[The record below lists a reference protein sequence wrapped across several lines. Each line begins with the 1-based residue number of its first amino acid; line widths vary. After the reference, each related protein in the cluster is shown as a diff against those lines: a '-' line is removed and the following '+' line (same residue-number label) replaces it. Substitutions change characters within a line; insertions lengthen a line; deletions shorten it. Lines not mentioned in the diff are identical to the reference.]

1 MHAEVFVVWGPVL
14 RADVP
19 GVCERFA
26 TFVRER
32 GAREVVVDVGAVRG
46 ADATAL
52 EVVARLRLTASRLGC
67 RVRLVHVGG
76 GLQGLLRWLG
86 LGEPGETVGQ
96 AEEGEEARRV
106 EEGVDPGD
114 PAV

>member
-1 MHAEVFVVWGPVL
+1 MRTEVFVVWGPVL

-19 GVCERFA
+19 GLCERLA
-26 TFVRER
+26 AFVRDS
-32 GAREVVVDVGAVRG
+32 GAREVIVDVGAVRE
-46 ADATAL
+46 ADPVAL
-52 EVVARLRLTASRLGC
+52 EVVARVRLTASRLGC
-67 RVRLVHVGG
+67 RVRLVNVGG
-76 GLQGLLRWLG
+76 GLQALLRWLG
-86 LGEPGETVGQ
+86 LGEAVGQ